1 MDWHDLEAF
10 AATQPAVARYLA
22 HALHGL
28 LQGQHSLSHAYLLC
42 ANQATEAYALV
53 LTLARLLNCQGEDRP
68 SPLKACGRCR
78 SCLWLANNAHPG
90 LITVTPKTGLSGT
103 DVPVKK
109 DAHTISTEQ
118 MKALLGR
125 LLLKAVGDEWR
136 LVVFTE
142 SELTANTVLDTAY
155 LAQKQALRMALPYE
169 WRAAAAEGLG
179 EEALLTAEDPYRLY
193 PLRQGSFSDKAANQF
208 LKTLEEPPERTL
220 FFFIVGQEEALL
232 RTVRSRCQVLHLAN
246 APLNVLPAQQAT
258 LAPVLEALW
267 GHVTQAPAALQAL
280 NGLHWVQG
288 WQEALAKGSL
298 TWGQAFPLLEAAL
311 SRYLADALP
320 TLEAA
325 HHTVLL
331 GRYAAVQQT
340 LQVAQNQLQH
350 NVAEAKVA
358 EQWAQQVLALR

>member
-1 MDWHDLEAF
+1 V
-10 AATQPAVARYLA
+10 PA
-22 HALHGL
+22 
-28 LQGQHSLSHAYLLC
+28 
-42 ANQATEAYALV
+42 
-53 LTLARLLNCQGEDRP
+53 
-68 SPLKACGRCR
+68 
-78 SCLWLANNAHPG
+78 
-90 LITVTPKTGLSGT
+90 
-103 DVPVKK
+103 KK

-142 SELTANTVLDTAY
+142 SEATANTVLDTAY

-179 EEALLTAEDPYRLY
+179 EEAMLTAEDPYRLY

-246 APLNVLPAQQAT
+246 APLSVLPAQQAT

-267 GHVTQAPAALQAL
+267 GHVTQVPQSPPALQAL

-311 SRYLADALP
+311 SRRLAETLP
-320 TLEAA
+320 TLEATGD
-325 HHTVLL
+325 TVLL
-331 GRYAAVQQT
+331 GSYAALQRT
-340 LQVAQNQLQH
+340 LQAAQNQLQH

-358 EQWAQQVLALR
+358 EYWAEQVLALG